1 MHVIQNNARYF
12 YFIPLIFAY
21 VQMSFYKLCTVTET
35 DTKAQ
40 TQSQKADNHNLF
52 FNSTDIWFQL
62 TSVLQ
67 WTTISIDIKN
77 TIWQDDGVCENKSE
91 AGQRC

>member
-1 MHVIQNNARYF
+1 MACIRLESMHFIQDNCNTRYF

-67 WTTISIDIKN
+67 
-77 TIWQDDGVCENKSE
+77 
-91 AGQRC
+91 